1 MTKRVFRLLKLYKF
15 LIFFCITTL
24 LSNFALL
31 VNNLHASENVFSDFE
46 ISEQTLY
53 FEKSEKPIK
62 NIIITNTSKNNL
74 YIQGKVQ
81 KITNDSFDSP
91 KYIDTKEIII
101 TPKSTVIS
109 PNESKTFR
117 VVYLPTTAKSEAQ
130 YQIFFTPFDK
140 DFNTPKS
147 VQTLLVDVYVDPLS
161 ITDSLLI
168 TRDKEHITFK
178 NKGNRSVYIL
188 KAKSCDKEY
197 CENLLDIRIPQNTE
211 LKLAI
216 DKDKIFECIQ
226 KVGSKYKKIII
237 KY

>member
-1 MTKRVFRLLKLYKF
+1 M
-15 LIFFCITTL
+15 
-24 LSNFALL
+24 
-31 VNNLHASENVFSDFE
+31 
-46 ISEQTLY
+46 
-53 FEKSEKPIK
+53 
-62 NIIITNTSKNNL
+62 
-74 YIQGKVQ
+74 
-81 KITNDSFDSP
+81 
-91 KYIDTKEIII
+91 
-101 TPKSTVIS
+101 
-109 PNESKTFR
+109 
-117 VVYLPTTAKSEAQ
+117 
-130 YQIFFTPFDK
+130 
-140 DFNTPKS
+140 
-147 VQTLLVDVYVDPLS
+147 QTLLVDVYVDPLS

-178 NKGNRSVYIL
+178 NKGSRSVYIL